1 MMDGQ
6 TAKLLDLLHRGGA
19 YAHYNTPDSG
29 EWYTDDKGE
38 KYQARLSLW
47 WPTERRLP
55 VPASWANRSVH
66 FSIHPSTQIPPTN
79 RQGKATKQKYIKCQ
93 MAYIAAINCVY
104 GEFDAKDWGT
114 KDAIR
119 GHLATLPL
127 APTALV
133 DSGGGYHC
141 YWILTDPVTVT
152 DDNRDHIKRLQYA
165 WADLICSDEDAKDLA
180 RMLRVPGFK
189 NMKPEYAPNNPVVAI
204 VDFDP
209 ARLCPVAQIE
219 ELTADI
225 RRQME
230 ERHQRATPA
239 PGSKTYTENLATA
252 IDCLARIRPSRA
264 DDRDQW
270 IDVGMMLSEL
280 GDTGLQLWDDWSK
293 NSEKYKP
300 NECARIWRGFEP
312 GKGRGLGSLVL
323 LASEDSPLPK
333 GESKKSRRPAAKAQ
347 AAVGDEADQVAPA
360 GDDPDDPEYDP
371 EIAEFNR
378 WVADNPVEPAPL
390 SEAVEVAT
398 ADKIATKLEESA
410 KNPKAERRALL
421 NTSPDDEGNA
431 QAVYYFHGDQYA
443 FTDAYGW
450 MRYTGKHW
458 TPALAERDLNLAVTA
473 TLIRRQRAGLRYQDE
488 NIVRAAKPS
497 RSHKE
502 NAKAQLKDLV
512 WHDITEY
519 DQDRNLL
526 NTLNGVVDLRTGEL
540 ISHSPSHL
548 FTYCAP
554 AEYNPAT
561 DWAPWLDFLA
571 DVVGD
576 YVELAEWLQQA
587 AGYSFSGYTNEEC
600 AFYIYGPSRSGK
612 GTFANC
618 LLATMGKPLATG
630 VAASM
635 FTMRRQADSQNFDLA
650 PLKPARLVFASET
663 GINQKL
669 NGPLIRQITGNDEIR
684 CAFKNKDQFSYVPS
698 YKIWFMSN
706 SLVKMDDPG
715 EAANWGRLRV
725 LQFPYG
731 RLGSE
736 DKRLKDNM
744 SNSPEM
750 RQAILAWAVEGA
762 RQWINSANGLV
773 TPAPVAAV
781 TRQHQLAQDSVQA
794 WMEEAAVTGP
804 GLVASVANL
813 YQSYLAFCL
822 AQGREYEE
830 KIGFGKQM
838 SDKGYKSENKRIGG
852 RNSERCYS
860 GIALRE

>member
-6 TAKLLDLLHRGGA
+6 TAQLLDLLHRGGA
-19 YAHYNTPDSG
+19 YAHYFTPDSG
-29 EWYTDDKGE
+29 EFFKGE
-38 KYQARLSLW
+38 DGQEYQARIALW

-66 FSIHPSTQIPPTN
+66 FSIHPSAQIPPTN
-79 RQGKATKQKYIKCQ
+79 GKGKATKQKYIKCQ
-93 MAYIAAINCVY
+93 VAYIGAVNCVY
-104 GEFDAKDWGT
+104 GEFDVKDWGT
-114 KDAIR
+114 KDQIR

-127 APTALV
+127 KPTATI

-141 YWILTDPVTVT
+141 YWIFAEPVAVT
-152 DDNRDHIKRLQYA
+152 DDNRECIKRLQYA

-189 NMKPEYAPNNPVVAI
+189 NMKPEYAPNNPVVTI

-209 ARLCPVAQIE
+209 ARLYQVAQVE
-219 ELTADI
+219 ALTAEI
-225 RRQME
+225 RRRIE
-230 ERHQRATPA
+230 DRHARATTA
-239 PGSKTYTENLATA
+239 GDEKSFTENLATA
-252 IDCLARIRPSRA
+252 VDCLARIRPSRA

-280 GDTGLQLWDDWSK
+280 EDTGLQLWDDWSRH
-293 NSEKYKP
+293 SEKYKP
-300 NECARIWRGFEP
+300 GECARIWKGFTP
-312 GKGRGLGSLVL
+312 GAGRGLGSLVL
-323 LASEDSPLPK
+323 LANEDSPRLK
-333 GESKKSRRPAAKAQ
+333 TENKSRRRDATPAPTP
-347 AAVGDEADQVAPA
+347 GSTQVEEAPA
-360 GDDPDDPEYDP
+360 GDEAADPDYDP

-378 WVADNPVEPAPL
+378 WVADNPVEPPPL
-390 SEAVEVAT
+390 TEAVEVAT
-398 ADKIATKLEESA
+398 ADRIATKLEESA

-431 QAVYYFHGDQYA
+431 QAVYYFHGDQYV

-473 TLIRRQRAGLRYQDE
+473 TLIRRQRAGLRAQDE

-512 WHDITEY
+512 WHDISEY

-540 ISHSPSHL
+540 ISHSPSNL

-554 AEYNPAT
+554 AEYNPGV

-576 YVELAEWLQQA
+576 YDQLAEWLQQA

-630 VAASM
+630 VQASM
-635 FTMRRQADSQNFDLA
+635 FTMRRNADSQNFDLA

-663 GINQKL
+663 GVNQKL
-669 NGPLIRQITGNDEIR
+669 NGPLLRQITGNDQVT
-684 CAFKNKDQFSYVPS
+684 CAFKNKDQFSYVPG

-715 EAANWGRLRV
+715 ERANWGRLRV
-725 LQFPYG
+725 LQFPHG
-731 RLGSE
+731 RLGHE
-736 DKRLKDNM
+736 DKRLKDYM
-744 SNSPEM
+744 SNSPAI

-762 RQWINSANGLV
+762 RQWINSPNGLV
-773 TPAPVAAV
+773 TPAAVANV

-794 WMEEAAVTGP
+794 WMEAETVIAP
-804 GLVASVANL
+804 GLVASVNGL